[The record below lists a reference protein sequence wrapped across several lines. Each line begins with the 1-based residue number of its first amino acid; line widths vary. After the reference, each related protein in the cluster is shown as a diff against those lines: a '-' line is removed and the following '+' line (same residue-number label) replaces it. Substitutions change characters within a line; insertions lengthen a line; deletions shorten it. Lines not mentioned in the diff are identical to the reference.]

1 MNTLEEIPK
10 DQLDH
15 FKTNVKDWLEMDEK
29 IKALEKEVREMKKVR
44 NKQLEPKITGFMRSY
59 NISDLNT
66 DSGKLRCN
74 ELVNVVR
81 IAPELKANYTLVLLH
96 KVTCVAHAIK
106 LRGRNWLTFHG
117 LPVSGL
123 ITIISNE

>member
-1 MNTLEEIPK
+1 MNTLQEIPK

-29 IKALEKEVREMKKVR
+29 IKAMEKEIREMKKVR

-66 DSGKLRCN
+66 ESGKLRCN
-74 ELVNVVR
+74 ERNTKAPVNKKSIQESLQKVLSMEQATTAMDEIYLNRQV
-81 IAPELKANYTLVLLH
+81 ITKYTLSRV
-96 KVTCVAHAIK
+96 KK
-106 LRGRNWLTFHG
+106 
-117 LPVSGL
+117 
-123 ITIISNE
+123 

>member
-1 MNTLEEIPK
+1 MNTLQEIPK

-29 IKALEKEVREMKKVR
+29 IKALEKEVREMKKIR

-66 DSGKLRCN
+66 ESGKLRCN
-74 ELVNVVR
+74 ERNTKAPVNKKSIQESLQKVLSMEQATTAMDEIYLNRQV
-81 IAPELKANYTLVLLH
+81 ITKYTLSRV
-96 KVTCVAHAIK
+96 KK
-106 LRGRNWLTFHG
+106 
-117 LPVSGL
+117 
-123 ITIISNE
+123 

>member
-1 MNTLEEIPK
+1 MNTLQEIPK

-66 DSGKLRCN
+66 ESGKLRCN
-74 ELVNVVR
+74 ERNTKAPVNKKSIQESLQKVLSMEQATTAIDEIYLNRQV
-81 IAPELKANYTLVLLH
+81 ITKYTLSRV
-96 KVTCVAHAIK
+96 KK
-106 LRGRNWLTFHG
+106 
-117 LPVSGL
+117 
-123 ITIISNE
+123 

>member
-29 IKALEKEVREMKKVR
+29 IKALEKEVREMRKIR

-66 DSGKLRCN
+66 ESGKLKCN
-74 ELVNVVR
+74 ERNTKAPVNKKTIQESLQKVLSAEQTVTAMDEIYLNR
-81 IAPELKANYTLVLLH
+81 QVITKYTLSRP
-96 KVTCVAHAIK
+96 KK
-106 LRGRNWLTFHG
+106 
-117 LPVSGL
+117 
-123 ITIISNE
+123 

>member
-15 FKTNVKDWLEMDEK
+15 FKTNVKNWLEIDEK
-29 IKALEKEVREMKKVR
+29 IKSLEKEVREMRKIR

-66 DSGKLRCN
+66 ESGKLRCN
-74 ELVNVVR
+74 ERNTKAPVNKKSIQESLQKVLSMEQAGEAMDEIYLNRQV
-81 IAPELKANYTLVLLH
+81 ITKYTLSRV
-96 KVTCVAHAIK
+96 KK
-106 LRGRNWLTFHG
+106 
-117 LPVSGL
+117 
-123 ITIISNE
+123 

>member
-29 IKALEKEVREMKKVR
+29 IKVLEKEVREMKKIR

-66 DSGKLRCN
+66 ESGKLKCN
-74 ELVNVVR
+74 ERNTKAPVNKKTIQESLQKVLSMEQATTAMDEIYLNRQV
-81 IAPELKANYTLVLLH
+81 ITKYTLS
-96 KVTCVAHAIK
+96 KVK
-106 LRGRNWLTFHG
+106 K
-117 LPVSGL
+117 
-123 ITIISNE
+123 

>member
-15 FKTNVKDWLEMDEK
+15 FKTNVRDWLEMDEK

-66 DSGKLRCN
+66 ESGKLRCN
-74 ELVNVVR
+74 ERNTKEPVNKKTIQESLQKVLSMEQATTAMDEIYLNRQVIKKYSLSR
-81 IAPELKANYTLVLLH
+81 LK
-96 KVTCVAHAIK
+96 K
-106 LRGRNWLTFHG
+106 
-117 LPVSGL
+117 
-123 ITIISNE
+123 

>member
-1 MNTLEEIPK
+1 MNTLQEIPK

-29 IKALEKEVREMKKVR
+29 IKTLKKQVREMKKIR

-66 DSGKLRCN
+66 ESGKLRCN
-74 ELVNVVR
+74 ERNTKAPVNKKSIQESLQKVLSMEQAGEAMDEIYLNRQV
-81 IAPELKANYTLVLLH
+81 ITKYTLSRV
-96 KVTCVAHAIK
+96 KK
-106 LRGRNWLTFHG
+106 
-117 LPVSGL
+117 
-123 ITIISNE
+123 

>member
-29 IKALEKEVREMKKVR
+29 IKVLEKEVREMKKIR

-66 DSGKLRCN
+66 ESGKLKCN
-74 ELVNVVR
+74 ERNTKAPVNKKTIQESLQKVLSMEQATTAMDEIYLNRQV
-81 IAPELKANYTLVLLH
+81 ITKYTLSRP
-96 KVTCVAHAIK
+96 KK
-106 LRGRNWLTFHG
+106 
-117 LPVSGL
+117 
-123 ITIISNE
+123 

>member
-1 MNTLEEIPK
+1 MNTLQEIPK

-74 ELVNVVR
+74 ERNTKAPVNKKSIQESLQKVLSMEQATTAMDEIYLNRQV
-81 IAPELKANYTLVLLH
+81 ITKYTLSRV
-96 KVTCVAHAIK
+96 KK
-106 LRGRNWLTFHG
+106 
-117 LPVSGL
+117 
-123 ITIISNE
+123 

>member
-1 MNTLEEIPK
+1 MNTLQEIPK

-15 FKTNVKDWLEMDEK
+15 FKSNVKDWLEMDEK
-29 IKALEKEVREMKKVR
+29 IKALEKEVREMKKIR

-74 ELVNVVR
+74 ERNTKTPVNKKSIQESLQKVLSMEQATTAMDEIYLNRQV
-81 IAPELKANYTLVLLH
+81 ITKYTLSRV
-96 KVTCVAHAIK
+96 KK
-106 LRGRNWLTFHG
+106 
-117 LPVSGL
+117 
-123 ITIISNE
+123 

>member
-29 IKALEKEVREMKKVR
+29 IKALEKEVREMRKIR

-66 DSGKLRCN
+66 ESGKLKCN
-74 ELVNVVR
+74 ERNTKAPVNKKT
-81 IAPELKANYTLVLLH
+81 IQESLKKVLTMEQATTAMDEIYLNRQVITKYTLSIPN
-96 KVTCVAHAIK
+96 K
-106 LRGRNWLTFHG
+106 
-117 LPVSGL
+117 
-123 ITIISNE
+123 

>member
-15 FKTNVKDWLEMDEK
+15 FKTNVKDWLEIEEK
-29 IKALEKEVREMKKVR
+29 IKVLEKEVREMKKIR

-66 DSGKLRCN
+66 ESGKLKCN
-74 ELVNVVR
+74 ERNTKAPVNKKTIQESLQKVLSMEQATTAMDEIYLNRQV
-81 IAPELKANYTLVLLH
+81 ITKYTLSRP
-96 KVTCVAHAIK
+96 KK
-106 LRGRNWLTFHG
+106 
-117 LPVSGL
+117 
-123 ITIISNE
+123 

>member
-1 MNTLEEIPK
+1 MNTLQEIPK
-10 DQLDH
+10 DQLEH

-29 IKALEKEVREMKKVR
+29 IKALEREVREMKKVR

-74 ELVNVVR
+74 ERNTKAPVNKKSIQESLQKVLSMEQATTAMDEIYLNRQV
-81 IAPELKANYTLVLLH
+81 ITKYTLSRV
-96 KVTCVAHAIK
+96 KK
-106 LRGRNWLTFHG
+106 
-117 LPVSGL
+117 
-123 ITIISNE
+123 

>member
-15 FKTNVKDWLEMDEK
+15 FKTNVKNWLEMDEK

-74 ELVNVVR
+74 ERNTKAPVNKKSIQESLQKVLSMEQATTAMDEIYLNRQV
-81 IAPELKANYTLVLLH
+81 ITKYTLSRV
-96 KVTCVAHAIK
+96 KK
-106 LRGRNWLTFHG
+106 
-117 LPVSGL
+117 
-123 ITIISNE
+123 

>member
-1 MNTLEEIPK
+1 MNTLQEIPK

-74 ELVNVVR
+74 ERNTKTPVNKKSIQESLQKVLSMEQATTAMDEIYLNRQV
-81 IAPELKANYTLVLLH
+81 ITKYTLSRV
-96 KVTCVAHAIK
+96 KK
-106 LRGRNWLTFHG
+106 
-117 LPVSGL
+117 
-123 ITIISNE
+123 

>member
-1 MNTLEEIPK
+1 MNTLQEIPK

-29 IKALEKEVREMKKVR
+29 IKVLEKEVREMKKIR

-66 DSGKLRCN
+66 ESGKLKCN
-74 ELVNVVR
+74 ERNTKAPVNKKSIQESLQKVLSMEQATTAMDEIYLNRQV
-81 IAPELKANYTLVLLH
+81 ITKYTLSRP
-96 KVTCVAHAIK
+96 KK
-106 LRGRNWLTFHG
+106 
-117 LPVSGL
+117 
-123 ITIISNE
+123 

>member
-1 MNTLEEIPK
+1 MNTLQEIPK

-74 ELVNVVR
+74 ERNTKAPVNKKSIQESLQKVLSMEQSTTAMDEIYLNRQV
-81 IAPELKANYTLVLLH
+81 ITKYTLSRV
-96 KVTCVAHAIK
+96 KK
-106 LRGRNWLTFHG
+106 
-117 LPVSGL
+117 
-123 ITIISNE
+123 

>member
-1 MNTLEEIPK
+1 MNTLQEIPK

-29 IKALEKEVREMKKVR
+29 IKALEKEVREMKKIR

-74 ELVNVVR
+74 ERNTK
-81 IAPELKANYTLVLLH
+81 APINKKSIQESLQKVLSMEQAGEAMDEIYLNRQVITKYTLSRV
-96 KVTCVAHAIK
+96 KK
-106 LRGRNWLTFHG
+106 
-117 LPVSGL
+117 
-123 ITIISNE
+123 

>member
-1 MNTLEEIPK
+1 MNTLQEIPK

-15 FKTNVKDWLEMDEK
+15 FKSNVKDWLEMDEK
-29 IKALEKEVREMKKVR
+29 IKVLEKEVREMKKIR

-74 ELVNVVR
+74 ERNTKAPVNKKS
-81 IAPELKANYTLVLLH
+81 IQESLQKVLSLEQ
-96 KVTCVAHAIK
+96 ALLAA
-106 LRGRNWLTFHG
+106 L
-117 LPVSGL
+117 
-123 ITIISNE
+123 

>member
-1 MNTLEEIPK
+1 MNTLQEIPK

-29 IKALEKEVREMKKVR
+29 IKTLEKQVREMKKIR

-74 ELVNVVR
+74 ERNTKAPVNKKSIQESLQKVLSMEQATTAMDEIYLNRQV
-81 IAPELKANYTLVLLH
+81 ITKYTLSRV
-96 KVTCVAHAIK
+96 KK
-106 LRGRNWLTFHG
+106 
-117 LPVSGL
+117 
-123 ITIISNE
+123 

>member
-15 FKTNVKDWLEMDEK
+15 FKINVKEWLDLDNQIKELEKKSRELKK
-29 IKALEKEVREMKKVR
+29 IK

-66 DSGKLRCN
+66 ESGKLRCN
-74 ELVNVVR
+74 ERNTKAPVNKKS
-81 IAPELKANYTLVLLH
+81 IQESLQKVLSMEQAGEAMDEIYLN
-96 KVTCVAHAIK
+96 
-106 LRGRNWLTFHG
+106 R
-117 LPVSGL
+117 
-123 ITIISNE
+123 

>member
-1 MNTLEEIPK
+1 MNTLQEIPK

-29 IKALEKEVREMKKVR
+29 IKALEKEVREMKKIR

-74 ELVNVVR
+74 ERNTKAPVNKKSIQESLQKVLSMEQATTAMDEIYLNRQV
-81 IAPELKANYTLVLLH
+81 ITKYTLSRV
-96 KVTCVAHAIK
+96 KK
-106 LRGRNWLTFHG
+106 
-117 LPVSGL
+117 
-123 ITIISNE
+123 

>member
-1 MNTLEEIPK
+1 MNTLQEIPK

-29 IKALEKEVREMKKVR
+29 IKVLEKEVREMKKVR

-74 ELVNVVR
+74 ERNTKAPVNKKSIQESLQKVLSMEQATTAMDEIYLNRQV
-81 IAPELKANYTLVLLH
+81 ITKYTLSRV
-96 KVTCVAHAIK
+96 KK
-106 LRGRNWLTFHG
+106 
-117 LPVSGL
+117 
-123 ITIISNE
+123 

>member
-1 MNTLEEIPK
+1 MNTLQEIPK

-15 FKTNVKDWLEMDEK
+15 FKTNVKNWLEMDEK

-74 ELVNVVR
+74 ERNTKAPVNKKSIQESLQKVLSMEQATTAMDEIYLNRQV
-81 IAPELKANYTLVLLH
+81 ITKYTLSRV
-96 KVTCVAHAIK
+96 KK
-106 LRGRNWLTFHG
+106 
-117 LPVSGL
+117 
-123 ITIISNE
+123 